1 MKYLIH
7 AIASAIIT
15 FSLANNAVASEQKG
29 TAEEAVAMV
38 KKAAAYLKANGREKA
53 FADFAD
59 KNNAHFH
66 DRDLY
71 IFVYDFNGVA
81 VAHGNNPK
89 MVGKNLL
96 EMKDNDG
103 TYIIKGFID
112 VANSKGKG
120 WIDYKW
126 PNPVTKAIE
135 QKSAY
140 IEKVDGDLIIGSG
153 IYK

>member
-1 MKYLIH
+1 MKYFIN
-7 AIASAIIT
+7 AITSA
-15 FSLANNAVASEQKG
+15 FLALALANNAFAADQKG
-29 TAEEAVAMV
+29 SADEAVAMV
-38 KKAAAYLKANGREKA
+38 KKAATYLKAHGKEKA
-53 FADFAD
+53 FSDFAD
-59 KNNAHFH
+59 KSNTQFH

-96 EMKDNDG
+96 EMKDNEG
-103 TYIIKGFID
+103 TFIIKEFIN
-112 VANSKGKG
+112 VAKTKGKG
-120 WIDYKW
+120 WVDYKW
-126 PNPVTKAIE
+126 PNPLTQAIE

>member
-1 MKYLIH
+1 MKYLIT
-7 AIASAIIT
+7 AITSAFLA
-15 FSLANNAVASEQKG
+15 FSLANNAIAADQKG
-29 TAEEAVAMV
+29 SADEAVAMV
-38 KKAAAYLKANGREKA
+38 KKAATYLKLHGKEKA

-59 KNNAHFH
+59 KNNTQFH

-96 EMKDNDG
+96 EMKDNEG
-103 TYIIKGFID
+103 TFIIKEFIN
-112 VANSKGKG
+112 VAKTKGKG

-126 PNPVTKAIE
+126 PNPLTKAIE

>member
-1 MKYLIH
+1 MKYFTKAVTCAFLSLALFHH
-7 AIASAIIT
+7 AIAADKKGSAD
-15 FSLANNAVASEQKG
+15 
-29 TAEEAVAMV
+29 EAVAMV
-38 KKAAAYLKANGREKA
+38 KKAATYLKVHGKEKA

-59 KNNAHFH
+59 TSNSQFH

-96 EMKDNDG
+96 EMKDNEG
-103 TYIIKGFID
+103 TFIIKEFINI
-112 VANSKGKG
+112 AKTKGKG

-126 PNPVTKAIE
+126 PNPVTKVIE